1 MKIFKILIYFIAL
14 FILISI
20 SKAAD
25 NQHFKASTKVS
36 KIKIKK
42 DEIFDVRLN
51 VNVEKGWH
59 IYGFEPRG
67 IDPMALAPTWT
78 EITVAPENI
87 WAIEGKIN
95 ASKPKVKYDSA
106 FSMDVPVYYG
116 KIVYNFK
123 AKAKKDIDLKKDKL
137 EIVFWAQQC
146 TETSCLPPD
155 EFKIML
161 TPDLLPLA
169 EEQEKVE
176 EQKEENLLA
185 EKDSINEIIKDSSNI
200 TEKSD
205 TAETVVAISQNND
218 DNLKTDSQDLT
229 ESQLQSTEMKKRGIW
244 AYLLFAMLQGA
255 LALLTPC
262 VFPMIPITV
271 SFFTKRSEKKDN
283 RGLLDS
289 TIYALGIIF
298 TFTGIGF
305 IFALIYGPS
314 GIQNLATNPWL
325 NLVIATIFVVF
336 ALNLFGAFEIQLPTG
351 LMNKLNVKSQEGSGI
366 MSVLLMGLTFSLTS
380 FTCTVP
386 FVGTTLVS
394 VGSGE
399 WFYPIIGML
408 AFSVVFAAPFFL
420 LALFPSALNKMPKAG
435 GWMNNIKVVMGFLEI
450 AAAIK
455 FISNA
460 DLVWMWGIMPREFFL
475 AIWIGAVIMIILYIL
490 GIFKLPHD
498 APVESIGT
506 PRIMFSLFFLSILF
520 YLFVGLMG
528 KPLGELDAFLP
539 PPNYEEIMNPE
550 GAVAT
555 AAMAGSLIAGNN
567 SQNAHEELVWLD
579 NYEQALKIAKE
590 QNKKIFI
597 DFTGFTCTNCR
608 WMELNMFSKPQ
619 ITAELKKMVL
629 VRLFTDRRNEPYLS
643 NKKFQQERF
652 NSIELPLYVIYTPDE
667 KLIGTKAFTRDINE
681 FLEFLKR

>member
-1 MKIFKILIYFIAL
+1 MKKFFKNLVLLLLL
-14 FILISI
+14 FSVLTTAY
-20 SKAAD
+20 AAD
-25 NQHFKASTKVS
+25 NQHFKASTKIS
-36 KIKIKK
+36 KTNIKK
-42 DEIFDVRLN
+42 GETFEVELELKI
-51 VNVEKGWH
+51 EKGWH
-59 IYGFEPRG
+59 IYGFEPAG
-67 IDPMALAPTWT
+67 LDPMQLAPTWT
-78 EITVAPENI
+78 EITVAPENAWKI
-87 WAIEGKIN
+87 QGKIH
-95 ASKPKVKYDSA
+95 ASKAKVKYDSA
-106 FSMDVPVYYG
+106 YSIDIPVYY
-116 KIVYNFK
+116 KKASYKFK
-123 AKAKKDIDLKKDKL
+123 AKALSDINLDNDKL
-137 EIVFWAQQC
+137 TIIFWTQQC

-155 EFKIML
+155 EFKIAVGTEL
-161 TPDLLPLA
+161 IEGIEENNGENEKTEDLSVVDTSDIQSSQQTDSPQIATNVSEDKPATP
-169 EEQEKVE
+169 KVE
-176 EQKEENLLA
+176 ESKHE
-185 EKDSINEIIKDSSNI
+185 
-200 TEKSD
+200 
-205 TAETVVAISQNND
+205 
-218 DNLKTDSQDLT
+218 LT
-229 ESQLQSTEMKKRGIW
+229 ESQLEDSKMKKRGLL
-244 AYLLFAMLQGA
+244 AYLWFAMLQGA

-271 SFFTKRSEKKDN
+271 SFFTKRSEKAKS
-283 RGLLDS
+283 RGLVDS
-289 TIYALGIIF
+289 TVYALGIIF

-325 NLVIATIFVVF
+325 NLAIATIFIVF
-336 ALNLFGAFEIQLPTG
+336 AMNLFGAFEIQLPTG
-351 LMNKLNVKSQEGSGI
+351 LMNKLNAKSQEGSGI

-399 WFYPIIGML
+399 WFYPIVGML
-408 AFSVVFAAPFFL
+408 AFSMVFAAPFFL

-475 AIWIGAVIMIILYIL
+475 AIWIAALVMIVLYIL

-498 APVESIGT
+498 SPVDSIGT
-506 PRIMFSLFFLSILF
+506 PRIVFSVFFLAITF

-539 PPNYEEIMNPE
+539 PPNYEELMNP
-550 GAVAT
+550 GSVAT
-555 AAMAGSLIAGNN
+555 ASMGGAASLTANGKRNTLHDELTWLN
-567 SQNAHEELVWLD
+567 SYEEG
-579 NYEQALKIAKE
+579 LKLAKE
-590 QNKKIFI
+590 QNKKLFI

-608 WMELNMFSKPQ
+608 WMELNMFSKSQ
-619 ITAELKKMVL
+619 IVNELKDMVL
-629 VRLFTDRRNEPYLS
+629 VRLYTDRREEPYLS

-667 KLIGTKAFTRDINE
+667 KLLGTKAFTRDIDG
-681 FLEFLKR
+681 FLKFLQKK

>member
-1 MKIFKILIYFIAL
+1 MTNFKFLIYFFAV
-14 FILISI
+14 ILLVSTA
-20 SKAAD
+20 SASD

-36 KIKIKK
+36 KIKIGKG
-42 DEIFDVRLN
+42 ETFDVELTIN
-51 VNVEKGWH
+51 IEKGWH
-59 IYGFEPRG
+59 IYGFEPAG

-78 EITVAPENI
+78 EITVKPENI
-87 WAIEGKIN
+87 WAIEGKIK
-95 ASKPKVKYDSA
+95 ATKPKVKYDSA
-106 FSMDVPVYYG
+106 FSMKVPVYYG
-116 KIVYNFK
+116 KVIYNFK
-123 AKAKKDIDLKKDKL
+123 AKALDDIDLNKDKL
-137 EIVFWAQQC
+137 EIVFWTQQC

-155 EFKIML
+155 EFMVKL
-161 TPDLLPLA
+161 ENRLLA
-169 EEQEKVE
+169 SAEQVKQNEEEEQEKQAETIESDSVDI
-176 EQKEENLLA
+176 A
-185 EKDSINEIIKDSSNI
+185 EKA
-200 TEKSD
+200 D
-205 TAETVVAISQNND
+205 TSKTAVASTKGGA
-218 DNLKTDSQDLT
+218 DNKKNGQDLT
-229 ESQLQSTEMKKRGIW
+229 ESQLKSTEMKSRGIW

-271 SFFTKRSEKKDN
+271 SFFTKRSEKENN

-289 TIYALGIIF
+289 IVYALGIIF

-325 NLVIATIFVVF
+325 NLAIATIFVVF

-351 LMNKLNVKSQEGSGI
+351 LMNKLNVKSQEGTGI

-399 WFYPIIGML
+399 WFYPIVGML
-408 AFSVVFAAPFFL
+408 AFSMVFAAPFFL

-475 AIWIGAVIMIILYIL
+475 AIWIGAIIMIILYIL

-498 APVESIGT
+498 SPVESIGT

-539 PPNYEEIMNPE
+539 PPNYEELMNPE
-550 GAVAT
+550 GAVAS
-555 AAMAGSLIAGNN
+555 AALGGTMLTDAN
-567 SQNAHEELVWLD
+567 SSKNAHEELQWYD
-579 NYEQALKIAKE
+579 NYEKALQEAKK
-590 QNKKIFI
+590 QNKRIFI

-619 ITAELKKMVL
+619 IAAELKKMIL

-643 NKKFQQERF
+643 NKKFQHERF

-667 KLIGTKAFTRDINE
+667 KLIGTKAFTRDVNE
-681 FLEFLKR
+681 FLEFLQR